1 MRCGYHRPLI
11 TCASKKHNVHAV
23 SLHHCAR
30 LPGIWLVLPNGIFPS
45 AMLSLFLKLIW
56 KPADVWVLLRY
67 MQEADNVQPHH
78 HKASIPKNTATTKQV
93 AVTTATLIKQASYI
107 VGWRE
112 CAYTQTSRKP
122 RSHSIPLI
130 VAPFVPLHVRDNRC
144 CGNSVALCGLYLASM
159 DERAMDGQTMQNNE
173 RAKNPA
179 TKKQVAVTTATL
191 IKQASYIVGWREIHA
206 GAPSSLPR
214 ALLPAWAPA
223 CHASHLPDAAAL
235 R

>member
-1 MRCGYHRPLI
+1 MQVQAHQCRYHCRSVIVVLDLRELSLSVGRTDELWPFNGGDVLQHTANKQHVSKTKKTCVNVMRCGYHRPLI
-11 TCASKKHNVHAV
+11 TCASKKHNVHAM
-23 SLHHCAR
+23 SLHHCPR

-45 AMLSLFLKLIW
+45 AMLSLLRKLIW

-122 RSHSIPLI
+122 RSHTEPLL
-130 VAPFVPLHVRDNRC
+130 VAPFIPVRDKRC
-144 CGNSVALCGLYLASM
+144 FGISITLCGL
-159 DERAMDGQTMQNNE
+159 
-173 RAKNPA
+173 
-179 TKKQVAVTTATL
+179 
-191 IKQASYIVGWREIHA
+191 
-206 GAPSSLPR
+206 
-214 ALLPAWAPA
+214 
-223 CHASHLPDAAAL
+223 
-235 R
+235 

>member
-30 LPGIWLVLPNGIFPS
+30 LPGISLVLPNGIFPS
-45 AMLSLFLKLIW
+45 AMLSLLLKLIW
-56 KPADVWVLLRY
+56 QPADVWLVLRY

-122 RSHSIPLI
+122 RSHTEPLL
-130 VAPFVPLHVRDNRC
+130 VAPFIPVRDNRC
-144 CGNSVALCGLYLASM
+144 CGISITLCGLYLASM

-214 ALLPAWAPA
+214 ALAAPA
-223 CHASHLPDAAAL
+223 CHATHLPARAAAL